1 MALLLLSGRAERA
14 RTFFAAQRRGVK
26 GHVEWSRL
34 LEGRRPFPHHDI
46 YRATLLDALAEGGF
60 ERIRAQPFPIRLLC
74 SAFPRVLPSV
84 MGVALGLGVYQLE
97 KALHPTMLHP
107 SFPKRLGF
115 APRWWDAR
123 DCQSAEE
130 LTELVLASSS
140 TPPFT
145 RRGRFGHE
153 LLLDG
158 SMIDNAPA
166 YLLEDLPE
174 VRRHIVLLTRPYRS
188 DVIGRKGNRYYI
200 APTRPLPISRWDY
213 REHAPVDET
222 LAMGREDASVHDAQL
237 FELLEIDS

>member
-1 MALLLLSGRAERA
+1 MALLLLSGRVERA
-14 RTFFAAQRRGVK
+14 RTFFAEQRRGVK

-34 LEGRRPFPHHDI
+34 LAGKRPFPHHAI
-46 YRATLLDALAEGGF
+46 YRATLLDALSEGGF

-84 MGVALGLGVYQLE
+84 AGVALGLGVYQLE
-97 KALHPTMLHP
+97 KALRPTMLHP
-107 SFPKRLGF
+107 TFPRRLGF
-115 APRWWDAR
+115 VPRWWDAR
-123 DCQSAEE
+123 DCKTAEE
-130 LTELVLASSS
+130 LADLVLASSS

-145 RRGRFGHE
+145 RRGRFGRE

-166 YLLEDLPE
+166 YLLDDIPT
-174 VRRHIVLLTRPYRS
+174 VRRHVVLLTRPYHP
-188 DVIGRKGNRYYI
+188 DVVGLRGNRYYV

-222 LAMGREDASVHDAQL
+222 FAIGRDEASVHDAQL
-237 FELLEIDS
+237 SELLRS